1 MATSLGMRVLAASP
15 SNQHLDQCLG
25 LWYKFRNS
33 HIQENMAHTSTQPD
47 RPATSAPM
55 LDETLA
61 VDLRSRRV
69 KVDGGGRIV
78 VPAGFR
84 KALGIRSGQEMLMS
98 LDDGFVRLQTIDAAL
113 ERVRAIARSRRRSDA
128 SVVDE
133 FITERRAEAAAE

>member
-1 MATSLGMRVLAASP
+1 M
-15 SNQHLDQCLG
+15 
-25 LWYKFRNS
+25 
-33 HIQENMAHTSTQPD
+33 
-47 RPATSAPM
+47 
-55 LDETLA
+55 
-61 VDLRSRRV
+61 
-69 KVDGGGRIV
+69 
-78 VPAGFR
+78 PAGFR

>member
-1 MATSLGMRVLAASP
+1 
-15 SNQHLDQCLG
+15 
-25 LWYKFRNS
+25 
-33 HIQENMAHTSTQPD
+33 
-47 RPATSAPM
+47 M

-61 VDLRSRRV
+61 AEFRSRRV